1 MYALTSDL
9 VPAPV
14 RSLPEK
20 ERPNI
25 YCPEYYIRFM
35 TAILDSRWWGW
46 VSGYYRRLHIFP
58 GSDRLSNDFLVRN
71 RYHGRVGD

>member
-1 MYALTSDL
+1 MYVLTSDL
-9 VPAPV
+9 VPV

-20 ERPNI
+20 ECPNI

-35 TAILDSRWWGW
+35 TAILDSRGW